1 MKKIFIAGGTGFLGR
16 AALEKFANGGVAVA
30 AASRSGGKA
39 CGVEIDRIDFFA
51 ENPDVLADYFEKKD
65 FDVFVYALGPD
76 DRVMPPA
83 PAYGYFREKLVVRC
97 RDILNAAV
105 RAGAKR
111 LVVLGSYFA
120 YFDKLYGG
128 ALSLKH
134 PYIRARREQEEAA
147 LSLPAETVV
156 LELPYIFGVPENGKP
171 LWRDSFLAHYDKYPA
186 VFMTG
191 GGTAATDV
199 HGIAD
204 AVYAAAHCGSG
215 CVPVGGVNIS
225 YIDLL
230 KKMLFYAKDP
240 RKVYKI
246 PAFIGALGARSVLK
260 EYRKSGREP
269 GLNPVKLM
277 TQIQN
282 KKFYIDPEETE
293 RALCYDRFNF
303 KAVRDIDGELK
314 KTMQACYAERFE
326 KGK

>member
-1 MKKIFIAGGTGFLGR
+1 MKKVFIAGGTGFLGR

-83 PAYGYFREKLVVRC
+83 SAYGYFREKLVVRC
-97 RDILNAAV
+97 RDILHAAV

-147 LSLPAETVV
+147 LRL
-156 LELPYIFGVPENGKP
+156 GKS
-171 LWRDSFLAHYDKYPA
+171 RPA
-186 VFMTG
+186 V
-191 GGTAATDV
+191 ANALRLLQLP
-199 HGIAD
+199 D
-204 AVYAAAHCGSG
+204 AVREMVEDKELTAGHARALLAIRDADRMTACADEVRKRGLSVRETEHLVKKYCAEPKNKQPRKRHSDPFYTEAELSIGRTLG
-215 CVPVGGVNIS
+215 RNVQIKEGKKGGRLIIE
-225 YIDLL
+225 YFDKEDL
-230 KKMLFYAKDP
+230 KKLSTWF
-240 RKVYKI
+240 
-246 PAFIGALGARSVLK
+246 
-260 EYRKSGREP
+260 
-269 GLNPVKLM
+269 
-277 TQIQN
+277 
-282 KKFYIDPEETE
+282 EE
-293 RALCYDRFNF
+293 
-303 KAVRDIDGELK
+303 
-314 KTMQACYAERFE
+314 
-326 KGK
+326 